1 MQTRRDFMRSSIH
14 AVLTHW
20 LTSAAIVL
28 TVIAGLLG
36 WAIDAH
42 AQATDPKSVFDG
54 FHAAVNA
61 HNVDAALAFFADDA
75 VVQFPNQPP
84 PNVHRGT
91 AEIRTWLQGD
101 ADQHI
106 QVATEQLVVAGDK
119 LTWIA
124 KVDVDDVRALGI
136 TLEGSVEA
144 VVQNGKIKSFSFTL
158 SDATLAKLAA
168 ATSQPPALPQTGA
181 APDLT
186 WMLVLVGLGM
196 LCCGGLLLRC
206 VGKG

>member
-1 MQTRRDFMRSSIH
+1 VCVSIRAMLARS
-14 AVLTHW
+14 
-20 LTSAAIVL
+20 LTSAMLVL
-28 TVIAGLLG
+28 MLCTVMPGLTLNVQ
-36 WAIDAH
+36 
-42 AQATDPKSVFDG
+42 AQATDPQTVFNQ

-61 HNVDAALAFFADDA
+61 HDVDAALAFFADDA

-84 PNVHRGT
+84 PNVFRGT

-106 QVATEQLVVAGDK
+106 QVATEQLKVEGDK

-136 TLEGSVEA
+136 TIEGPVEA
-144 VVQNGKIKSFSFTL
+144 VVQNGKIKSFAFTL

-181 APDLT
+181 APDLSA
-186 WMLVLVGLGM
+186 VLLALGLGM
-196 LCCGGLLLRC
+196 LCGGGFLLRRFR
-206 VGKG
+206 KS